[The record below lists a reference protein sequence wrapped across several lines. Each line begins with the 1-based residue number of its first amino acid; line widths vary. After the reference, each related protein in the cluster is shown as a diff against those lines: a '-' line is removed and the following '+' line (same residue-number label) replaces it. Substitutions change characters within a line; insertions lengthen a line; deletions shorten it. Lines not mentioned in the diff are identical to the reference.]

1 MPSLPRKREI
11 YKMCMPA
18 CVQAGSGI
26 YILHIA
32 ELQRRW
38 VLEDKLE
45 IISFISHYNCLG
57 FYREIWKIIL
67 IFLCKHML

>member
-1 MPSLPRKREI
+1 MPSLPRKGGV

-18 CVQAGSGI
+18 CVQAGFGI

-38 VLEDKLE
+38 VLEDKLG
-45 IISFISHYNCLG
+45 IISFISL
-57 FYREIWKIIL
+57 
-67 IFLCKHML
+67 